1 MRCVRELLM
10 TSISMQAFWVLSYL
24 EANELLIKHIQLS
37 VKAGIISTSPDCSS
51 SQMEWTATGAETCV
65 TCLTCRSWSFSPP
78 SPAAPPTFAPCPA
91 PLSPPGSLRVVPGC
105 GNCSPGCPKHCPP
118 CSPRY

>member
-37 VKAGIISTSPDCSS
+37 VKAGIISTSPLLL
-51 SQMEWTATGAETCV
+51 TAPV
-65 TCLTCRSWSFSPP
+65 VRWSGQRQV
-78 SPAAPPTFAPCPA
+78 
-91 PLSPPGSLRVVPGC
+91 LKRV
-105 GNCSPGCPKHCPP
+105 
-118 CSPRY
+118 